1 MNSKL
6 KKKFNLSLIVNLEP
20 TIGKRKKKHTH
31 NKTKPYSDW
40 KVTERNSRKKNLRM
54 IIC

>member
-20 TIGKRKKKHTH
+20 TIDKRKTNKHKAKP
-31 NKTKPYSDW
+31 NQTKPYSDW
-40 KVTERNSRKKNLRM
+40 KVTEKKR
-54 IIC
+54 